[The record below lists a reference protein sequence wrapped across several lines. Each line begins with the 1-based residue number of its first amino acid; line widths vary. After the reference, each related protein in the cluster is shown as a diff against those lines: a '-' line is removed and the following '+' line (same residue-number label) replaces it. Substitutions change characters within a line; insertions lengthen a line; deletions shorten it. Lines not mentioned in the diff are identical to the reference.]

1 MEELNKKQIATA
13 LLREHDTLKAR
24 LRILERET
32 QKAVT
37 AYGVES
43 GTWGLSMDKFR
54 LQLQME
60 QERLEQEAERD
71 RWEKHNG

>member
-1 MEELNKKQIATA
+1 MKKTDKKRIATR

-24 LRILERET
+24 LRVLEREA

-43 GTWGLSMDKFR
+43 GVWGLSLDRFR

-60 QERLEQEAERD
+60 AEREQK
-71 RWEKHNG
+71 EKRNA